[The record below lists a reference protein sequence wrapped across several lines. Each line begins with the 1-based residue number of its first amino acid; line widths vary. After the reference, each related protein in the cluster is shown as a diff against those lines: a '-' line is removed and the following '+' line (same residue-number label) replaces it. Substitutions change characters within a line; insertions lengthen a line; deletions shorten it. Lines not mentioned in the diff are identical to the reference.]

1 MKRTN
6 LEYIAEAVK
15 GKIYA
20 RAEGNRHDS
29 VIAVS
34 IDSRDIPAEC
44 LFFAIIGE
52 RADAHRFLPDVYEKG
67 CRNVVVSDSEWAEK
81 MDAKKDVN
89 VILVPDT
96 RLALMDLGEKYLDD
110 WIGLRKVGVTGS
122 VGKTS
127 TKEFLYSVLRS
138 RYRTGKTPGNLNSEF
153 GIQRISCQY
162 VLGHFGK

>member
-1 MKRTN
+1 MKRTS

-20 RAEGNRHDS
+20 RAEENRHDS
-29 VIAVS
+29 VTAVS

-81 MDAKKDVN
+81 MGAKKDVN

-96 RLALMDLGEKYLDD
+96 RLAQMDLG
-110 WIGLRKVGVTGS
+110 
-122 VGKTS
+122 
-127 TKEFLYSVLRS
+127 
-138 RYRTGKTPGNLNSEF
+138 
-153 GIQRISCQY
+153 
-162 VLGHFGK
+162 